1 MNVDQPFSVT
11 LEQGEGGTA
20 RLVVVGEVDLQTAPV
35 LRQRL
40 AEAGGTGGGDVV
52 VDLEGVGFL
61 DSTGLNALLGARAA
75 LQRDGRQLRVERAST
90 RVVRVFEVA
99 GVADLF
105 ADPVGGADGD
115 VAGAGE
121 AADAG

>member
-1 MNVDQPFSVT
+1 VT
-11 LEQGEGGTA
+11 IERNDGGAT
-20 RLVVVGEVDLQTAPV
+20 RVLVVGEVDLQTASV
-35 LRQRL
+35 LRQSL
-40 AEAGGTGGGDVV
+40 TEAAGLGSGDIV

-75 LQRDGRQLRVERAST
+75 LVRDDRQLRVERASN

-105 ADPVGGADGD
+105 ADVDMDGADGSQESTP
-115 VAGAGE
+115 G
-121 AADAG
+121 